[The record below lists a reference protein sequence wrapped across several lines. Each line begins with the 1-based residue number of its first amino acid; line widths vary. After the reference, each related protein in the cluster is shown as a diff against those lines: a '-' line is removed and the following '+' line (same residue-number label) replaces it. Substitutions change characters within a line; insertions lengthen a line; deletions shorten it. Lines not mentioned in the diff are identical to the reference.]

1 MNAVSNLFAAIRE
14 ASSSAV
20 WSRGIELARGGT
32 VVGER
37 LTEHELAFQVRVRG
51 TPVAATSTLWLDDE
65 EWDCDCKHR
74 DDVCVHVVA
83 SIIALKR
90 AREAGEDMPVGNS
103 QTAKLGYRFRR
114 TAEGLALTRVLVSRT
129 GETPLRH
136 SQAALSVGRIANL
149 AVISSQ
155 NDTKIELALGS
166 FRHGVPSRGLL
177 AKVVPFLAECP
188 DVRLDNVPVQ
198 VSQDAVVLFQA
209 RVADTDDGQG
219 FRIYLVKDRTIE
231 EVFKNG
237 VALRKGQLH
246 LTRDSGL
253 SPRELKEYGR
263 KGGKSFGP
271 DQLAELVT
279 EVIPSL
285 TRRLPFRARTKRLP
299 RLQVA
304 RLHVHFHTE
313 VHSESLAVMPT
324 LVYGRPPIARVDGD
338 QLTLLG
344 GGLPQRD
351 ARAERSLASRLHAE
365 LGLTPGQRMV
375 CSGAA
380 AVELM
385 SKVRMFRGADIHG
398 DGPATF
404 FRAGALLPDLQVQG
418 RDFNLRFVSQEGD
431 GEFAGEAEFT
441 GEGEGWDDAIAPV
454 PTGVGNFA
462 DPERVLQA
470 WREGED
476 MVPLQGGG
484 WAPLPSDWL
493 ERYGNQIAFLLAA
506 RDGDGEMQ
514 QYAAPALV
522 DLCGD
527 LDMPITPELAALRDM
542 IEDFTGIGTA
552 TLPGDLTAELRDYQR
567 HGVNWLAFMRKAKL
581 GAMLA
586 DDMGLGKTVQA
597 LCVIDGCTLIVAPT
611 SVLHNW
617 AAELNK
623 FRPQLTVGIYHGSRR
638 KLDPKVD
645 VTLTTYAILRLDIA
659 TLADISWNM
668 VVLDEAQMIKNS
680 DSQVARAAYRLQAEF
695 RLTLTGTPVENR
707 LEELWSQMHFLNP
720 GLLGGRSDFTS
731 AYARPIADGVPGVAA
746 ELRKR
751 IRPFLLR
758 RRKQEVAREL
768 PPRTDV
774 VLRCELSK
782 QERNVYEAI
791 RAATQEEVVE
801 RLKVGGSV
809 LQALEALLR
818 LRQAAC
824 HPGLIPGQ
832 QVEEGASSAKLRL
845 LLDTLEEVVAEGH
858 RALVFSQWTAL
869 LDRVE
874 PLLAAAKMFFLRL
887 DGSTRNRGAVV
898 EKFQADDGPPVLLIS
913 LKAGGTGLNLTA
925 ADHVFL
931 LDPWWNP
938 ATEDQAADRAHR
950 IGQERPV
957 LVHRLVSEDTVE
969 ERILALQAR
978 KRALADAALEGADQA
993 GRITR
998 DDLLELLT

>member
-1 MNAVSNLFAAIRE
+1 MNAVSELFAAIRE
-14 ASSSAV
+14 SATSTI
-20 WSRGIELARGGT
+20 WSRGVELSRSGS

-37 LTEHELAFQVRVRG
+37 LSEFELAFQVRVRG
-51 TPVAATSTLWLDDE
+51 TPVAATATLWLDDR
-65 EWDCDCKHR
+65 EWDCDCRHR
-74 DDVCVHVVA
+74 DDVCVHVAAAV
-83 SIIALKR
+83 IALKR
-90 AREAGEDMPVGNS
+90 AREAGDDMPVGNA

-114 TAEGLALTRVLVSRT
+114 TPEGLALTRVLVSRK
-129 GETPLRH
+129 GEKPLRH
-136 SQAALSVGRIANL
+136 SQTALSVGRIAGL
-149 AVISSQ
+149 AVVSSQ

-177 AKVVPFLAECP
+177 AKIVPYLVDCP
-188 DVRLDNVPVQ
+188 DVQLDKVPVQ
-198 VSQDAVVLFQA
+198 VSQEQVVLFQA
-209 RVADTDDGQG
+209 RVADAADGEG
-219 FRIYLVKDRTIE
+219 FRVYLVKDRTIE
-231 EVFKNG
+231 EVFQNG
-237 VALRKGQLH
+237 VALRKGQLL

-253 SPRELKEYGR
+253 TPRELKELGR
-263 KGGKSFGP
+263 KGGKQFGP
-271 DQLAELVT
+271 DRLAELVT

-285 TRRLPFRARTKRLP
+285 ARRLPFRARTTRLP
-299 RLQVA
+299 KLQVA
-304 RLHVHFHTE
+304 RLHVHFITE
-313 VHSESLAVMPT
+313 VHGETLAVMPT
-324 LVYGRPPIARVDGD
+324 LVYGRPAIARVDGD

-344 GGLPQRD
+344 GGLPQRET
-351 ARAERSLASRLHAE
+351 RAERSLASRLHAE
-365 LGLTPGQRMV
+365 LGLTPGQRTI
-375 CSGAA
+375 SAGAA
-380 AVELM
+380 ADEM
-385 SKVRMFRGADIHG
+385 MTRDRMFHGAEIHG
-398 DGPATF
+398 DGPKTF

-418 RDFNLRFVSQEGD
+418 RDFHLRFVSQEREGFD
-431 GEFAGEAEFT
+431 EF
-441 GEGEGWDDAIAPV
+441 GEGFDDAIAPV
-454 PTGVGNFA
+454 PTGVGHHA
-462 DPERVLQA
+462 DPERVFEA
-470 WREGED
+470 WRNGED
-476 MVPLQGGG
+476 VVPLAGGG
-484 WAPLPSDWL
+484 WAPLPVDWL
-493 ERYGNQIAFLLAA
+493 ERYGNQVAFLLAA
-506 RDGDGEMQ
+506 RDQAGEMR

-522 DLCGD
+522 ELCGD
-527 LDMPITPELAALRDM
+527 LNLTVTPELAALRDM
-542 IEDFTGIGTA
+542 VEDFAGIGVA
-552 TLPGDLTAELRDYQR
+552 TLPDDLQAELRDYQR
-567 HGVNWLAFMRKAKL
+567 HGVNWLSFMRKAQL

-597 LCVIDGCTLIVAPT
+597 LCVIDGRTLIVAPT

-617 AAELNK
+617 AAELAK
-623 FRPQLTVGIYHGSRR
+623 FRPALTVGIYHGSRR
-638 KLDPKVD
+638 KLDPEID

-659 TLADISWNM
+659 VLGEVGWDM

-680 DSQVARAAYRLQAEF
+680 DSQVARAAYRLQADF

-720 GLLGGRSDFTS
+720 GLLGGRADFS
-731 AYARPIADGVPGVAA
+731 SVYARPIADGVPGVAA
-746 ELRKR
+746 QLRKR

-758 RRKQEVAREL
+758 RRKQEVAKEL

-774 VLRCELSK
+774 TLYCQLDEHEQR
-782 QERNVYEAI
+782 VYEAI

-824 HPGLIPGQ
+824 HTGLVPGQ
-832 QVEEGASSAKLRL
+832 PKELGATSAKLTL

-874 PLLAAAKMFFLRL
+874 PLLNAAKMAFLRL
-887 DGSTRNRGAVV
+887 DGSTRNRGSVV
-898 EKFQADDGPPVLLIS
+898 EKFQDDDGPPVLLIS

-938 ATEDQAADRAHR
+938 ATEEQAADRAHR

-957 LVHRLVSEDTVE
+957 LVHRLVSEGTVE
-969 ERILALQAR
+969 ERILALQQR

-998 DDLLELLT
+998 EDLLDLLS